1 VSDPVSEVHRANSDS
16 ATSARPLRKDAAD
29 NRERLLVAAAI
40 VFARDG
46 VDACVEQVAREAGIG
61 MGTVYRRFPN
71 KAALIDE
78 LVDALLDEMIAA
90 AETALVDESS
100 GEHTG
105 EGLER
110 YLRAAATLLAQRR
123 SFLPMVWHGSHRLP
137 KIHQL
142 RASTATLLAR
152 AQQHGSVSPDVTA
165 PDITV
170 AMWSLR
176 GVMETSHAVAPD
188 AWQRHLD
195 FVLAGLRVGGIAFST
210 PPLTIAQMDEI
221 VRTDG

>member
-1 VSDPVSEVHRANSDS
+1 MSDS
-16 ATSARPLRKDAAD
+16 VKADGDSGSSARPLRKDAAD
-29 NRERLLVAAAI
+29 NRERLLVAAAT

-78 LVDALLDEMIAA
+78 LVDALLGEMIVA
-90 AETALVDESS
+90 AETALGDEHS
-100 GEHTG
+100 G

-110 YLRAAATLLAQRR
+110 YLRAAATLLAERR
-123 SFLPMVWHGSHRLP
+123 SFLPMVWQGSRRLT

-142 RASTATLLAR
+142 RASIATLLAR
-152 AQQHGSVSPDVTA
+152 AQQHGTISPDVTG
-165 PDITV
+165 PDITA

-176 GVMETSHAVAPD
+176 GVMETSHGVAPD
-188 AWQRHLD
+188 AWQRQLD
-195 FVLAGLRVGGIAFST
+195 FLLAGMRVGGIAFSR
-210 PPLTIAQMDEI
+210 PSLTIAQMDEI
-221 VRTDG
+221 VMTDG